1 MLIFPVCSLDTPDG
15 ETGETQFPLKQVP
28 SDDNVGGAISA
39 CLQCRTHAPTLYLV
53 FRFIQQYQTVM
64 KSIAEW
70 LESIG
75 LVEYAQRF
83 TENAVDVS
91 TLRDLTDQDLKEL
104 GVLLGHRRKMLRAI
118 AELDVAS
125 APIPT
130 TPPATKTEAESSD
143 EAERRHLTVMF
154 CDLVGS
160 TALSTHLDPEDMWR
174 VVASYQGAIGSVIGR
189 YQGMIAQY
197 MGDGVL
203 AYFGYPVAHE
213 DSAAQAVRAGLEI
226 VDAVT
231 SLRTDVST
239 ALQARI
245 GVATG
250 TVVMNDLL
258 VNEIPAEKAIVGET
272 PNLAARLQSLAEPG
286 TVLICPST
294 RQLAGG
300 YFNYR
305 DLGLLS
311 LKGFAQPI
319 SASQVLGMS
328 GVESHF
334 EAMHTTSRL
343 PPLFGREEEMDLLL
357 RRWRQAT
364 QEEGRVVVLTG
375 EPGIGKSH
383 IAVALDERLKN
394 ESHITLRY
402 FCSAHHTHSALFPF
416 INQLER
422 AAKFRHS
429 DSPKE
434 KLSKLDT
441 LLAQSTHD
449 PEHVAVLANL
459 LALPADDQHRQQTL
473 TPQKRKEKTF
483 AALSAQLDELAARQ
497 PVLIIFEDV
506 QWIDPTSLELLAAT
520 VEHVPQLRALLL
532 VTARPQFTP
541 PWPSYSHLTTI
552 ALTRLGKR
560 DGAAL
565 ISRLTGGKALPK
577 DVMDQILAHT
587 DGVPLFI
594 EELTKMVL
602 ESGLLR
608 EQDGAYVLDGP
619 LPPLAIPTT
628 LQASLTARLD
638 RLSPVREVA
647 QIGAVVGR
655 EFHYELLNAVAG
667 LPKQKLDEALDQ
679 LVRSELMFRRGEIP
693 HALYTFK
700 HALVRDAAYAGLLK
714 SRRVYLHAATANAL
728 EQKFPDVVQTQ
739 PEIVAHHYTQASGYE
754 KALHYW
760 YEAGKQSAA
769 RSAHN
774 EAVSHLTQGLA
785 QIPNIDDP
793 MLRNKSELLLQ
804 TSLGNALRAIKG
816 WSADSVKQAYTR
828 ALQLCKESGLD
839 EHTFP
844 AAFGFWTWNF
854 VHGTLAEAQAIA
866 ENLLNT
872 AEIVDDPIYKV
883 LAHEALGF
891 TLFAQA
897 KFAAAHA
904 ELKGSISMCEDSD
917 AAAYLDRSAQDPR
930 VHVRLY
936 DGWVLWFLGYPDQ
949 ALQIC
954 AEARRYAD
962 ASDHPFSKA
971 MARTISLRVHQL
983 RGEAAVVADQANAAI
998 VLCEEHEFAH
1008 YLAMALIL
1016 RGWANA
1022 HQGDSEKGIAEIQ
1035 EGLEKVRA
1043 IGALLYEPYILGLLA
1058 DACIKNELYEQAF
1071 DVLNEAHLW
1080 LGKENFEH
1088 FYAAEIYRLLG
1099 ETQLRS
1105 HQDLEQAEHYFSEGL
1120 KIAREQEAKSLELR
1134 LCASIYDLSQLRQ
1147 RPNADGY
1154 RLQLGEIYGTFT
1166 EGFDT
1171 TDLVKAKARLRA

>member
-1 MLIFPVCSLDTPDG
+1 
-15 ETGETQFPLKQVP
+15 
-28 SDDNVGGAISA
+28 
-39 CLQCRTHAPTLYLV
+39 
-53 FRFIQQYQTVM
+53 M
-64 KSIAEW
+64 KGIAEW

-75 LVEYAQRF
+75 LTEYAQRF
-83 TENAVDVS
+83 SENAVEVS

-118 AELDVAS
+118 AELDVTGAI
-125 APIPT
+125 AT
-130 TPPATKTEAESSD
+130 TPPQTKPEREPLD
-143 EAERRHLTVMF
+143 EAGRRHLTVMF

-160 TALSTHLDPEDMWR
+160 AALSTHLDPEDMWR
-174 VVASYQGAIGSVIGR
+174 VVASYQGAIGAVIGR

-213 DSAAQAVRAGLEI
+213 DSAAQAVRAALEI
-226 VDAVT
+226 VDVVT
-231 SLRTDVST
+231 SLRTDVGT

-245 GVATG
+245 GIATG

-286 TVLICPST
+286 TVLICPNT

-305 DLGLLS
+305 DLAPLP

-328 GVESHF
+328 GVASRF
-334 EAMHTTSRL
+334 EAMHTSSL

-383 IAVALDERLKN
+383 IAVALDERLQN
-394 ESHITLRY
+394 ESHITLRC

-422 AAKFRHS
+422 AAKFRHTE
-429 DSPKE
+429 SPQE

-459 LALPADDQHRQQTL
+459 LTLPTDDQHRLKTL

-483 AALSAQLDELAARQ
+483 AALLAQLYGLTARQ
-497 PVLIIFEDV
+497 PLLIIFEDV
-506 QWIDPTSLELLAAT
+506 QWIDPTSLELLAAI

-541 PWPSYSHLTTI
+541 PWPSYSYLTTI

-565 ISRLTGGKALPK
+565 ILRLAGGKTLPK
-577 DVMDQILAHT
+577 DVMDQILEHT

-608 EQDGAYVLDGP
+608 ERDGAYVLAGP

-638 RLSPVREVA
+638 RLSPVRDVA

-655 EFHYELLNAVAG
+655 EFHYELLTAVAR
-667 LPKQKLDEALDQ
+667 LPRQRLDEALDQ
-679 LVRSELMFRRGEIP
+679 LVRSELMFCRGEIP
-693 HALYTFK
+693 HAFYTFK

-714 SRRVYLHAATANAL
+714 SRRVHLHAATANAL
-728 EQKFPDVVQTQ
+728 EQKFPDVAQTQ
-739 PEIVAHHYTQASGYE
+739 PEIVAYHYTQASSCE

-760 YEAGKQSAA
+760 YEAAKRSAA

-774 EAVSHLTQGLA
+774 EAVGHLKQGLA

-804 TSLGNALRAIKG
+804 TSLGNSLRAIKG
-816 WSADSVKQAYTR
+816 WSADSVRQAYTR

-844 AAFGFWTWNF
+844 AAFGLWTGNF
-854 VHGTLAEAQAIA
+854 VHGALGEAQALA
-866 ENLLNT
+866 EQFINT

-891 TLFAQA
+891 TLFAQG

-904 ELKGSISMCEDSD
+904 ELEGSISMCEDSD
-917 AAAYLDRSAQDPR
+917 TAAYLDRSAQDPR

-936 DGWVLWFLGYPDQ
+936 DGWALWFLGYPDR

-954 AEARRYAD
+954 NEARRYAD
-962 ASDHPFSKA
+962 TSEHPFSKA

-983 RGEAAVVADQANAAI
+983 RGEAAVVAGQASAAI
-998 VLCEEHEFAH
+998 ALCEEHEFAH
-1008 YLAMALIL
+1008 YLAMAMIL
-1016 RGWANA
+1016 RGWAKA
-1022 HQGDSEKGIAEIQ
+1022 RQGEFDKGIAEIQ

-1043 IGALLYEPYILGLLA
+1043 LGALLYEPYILGLMG
-1058 DACIKNELYEQAF
+1058 DECITNKRYEQAF
-1071 DVLNEAHLW
+1071 DVLEQARSKLNE
-1080 LGKENFEH
+1080 ENSEH

-1099 ETQLRS
+1099 ETYLRS
-1105 HQDLEQAEHYFSEGL
+1105 HQDLDQAEHYLCEGL
-1120 KIAREQEAKSLELR
+1120 KIAREQKTKSLELR
-1134 LCASIYDLSQLRQ
+1134 LCVSIYDLSQLRQ
-1147 RPNADGY
+1147 KDGTY
-1154 RLQLGEIYGTFT
+1154 RSQLGEIYAFFS

-1171 TDLVKAKARLRA
+1171 TDLVTAKARLKIA